1 MTKDTN
7 SKPPTRKALMSDYAR
22 GHLIGTLFG
31 KYSRKWGGEDKI
43 VESIAS
49 AHNARAIN
57 VLSIITD
64 DALESVKR
72 HEFFSGQNLYCK
84 LIPKLQAD
92 TLEMVHAVDCLIR
105 AAGNDLAGGL
115 PGNALAEWCDKDQ
128 ARAGELLAL
137 VDEGNGVA
145 RTFIPLSVRNA
156 ASEVRKKLIEHLH
169 AAANAS
175 DDPLRCNAIFGL
187 GQVDPV
193 NDDEWTKLVQ
203 TLRSGAEAGDD
214 LVRGATLAAA
224 ARRLRSVAGA
234 YTDDMEGVIEG
245 AITPECGERVLHQC
259 ADSLWLD
266 GEHFSDKL
274 REQML
279 AAMLAVNPANKGTL
293 DHLDHALANL
303 VRHGSTNKA
312 ADFLAVLLPRH
323 EGAIKLKAFGSTCH
337 AVHEQPPAVLH
348 DWVVGWLLD
357 GRFELCRH
365 LSGGL
370 FEGQMHERELDIDF
384 SYFALNPDDFPYLAR
399 KAIGYLFLQPLTV
412 ASIIVSLVR
421 SAPSSKRQELE
432 DLLFDPMLLN
442 YGGFAKALLEPVSK
456 RKGDRARKVA
466 GNALARIKSYL
477 DDLNAA
483 RDITELEPSERQR
496 QIEWQRHSD
505 TMAEAYRHAD
515 EKSIFAS
522 IVTKVVVLY
531 GNRSVSYVRHP
542 KQETRRIET
551 KMHSHGVSFEMPRIE
566 IVDPVGLQKMLLS
579 FRSEERPA

>member
-7 SKPPTRKALMSDYAR
+7 SKPPTRKALISDYAR
-22 GHLIGTLFG
+22 GHLLGTLFG

-49 AHNARAIN
+49 AHNAGAIN

-92 TLEMVHAVDCLIR
+92 TLEMFHAVDCLIR

-115 PGNALAEWCDKDQ
+115 PGNALAEWCDRDQ
-128 ARAGELLAL
+128 SHAAELLAL
-137 VDEGNGVA
+137 VDKGNGVA

-169 AAANAS
+169 VAANAA

-203 TLRSGAEAGDD
+203 TLRSGAVADDD

-224 ARRLRSVAGA
+224 ARRLRSGAGA
-234 YTDDMEGVIEG
+234 YTDDMEGVIEA
-245 AITPECGERVLHQC
+245 AITLECGERVLHQC

-303 VRHGSTNKA
+303 VRHGSTSKA
-312 ADFLAVLLPRH
+312 ADFLAILLARH
-323 EGAIKLKAFGSTCH
+323 EGAIKLKAFDSTCH

-384 SYFALNPDDFPYLAR
+384 SNFALNPDDFPYLAR

-421 SAPSSKRQELE
+421 SAPASKRQELE

-456 RKGDRARKVA
+456 RKGDHAKKTA
-466 GNALARIKSYL
+466 ANALARIKAYL
-477 DDLNAA
+477 ADLHAA

-542 KQETRRIET
+542 QQETRRIET